1 MRTVTRNL
9 EFNLVVFALLLNFP
23 WETLQAP
30 LFVGMGEA
38 SYSIAIRGCLR
49 ATLGDAAIMLLAYW
63 IISLA
68 IRNRRWVLAPH
79 AAHLIWFIALGV
91 LITAVIEWLATHG
104 HWIAS
109 WTYSAGMLVVPGVG
123 IGLSPLLQWVI
134 VPLLV
139 MWFVRRQL
147 SHESGDDGRQ

>member
-1 MRTVTRNL
+1 MMRAVTRNL

-38 SYSIAIRGCLR
+38 PYSEAIRGCLR
-49 ATLGDAAIMLLAYW
+49 ATLGDAVIMLLAYW
-63 IISLA
+63 IVSVALE
-68 IRNRRWVLAPH
+68 NRRWILSPR

-91 LITAVIEWLATHG
+91 LITAVIEWLATRG
-104 HWIAS
+104 HWIGS
-109 WTYSAGMLVVPGVG
+109 WTYSAGMPVVPGVG

-139 MWFVRRQL
+139 VWFVHRQL
-147 SHESGDDGRQ
+147 SHGSG

>member
-38 SYSIAIRGCLR
+38 PYFEAIRGCLR
-49 ATLGDAAIMLLAYW
+49 ATMGDAVIMLLAYW
-63 IISLA
+63 IVSVALG
-68 IRNRRWVLAPH
+68 NRRWLLAPR

-91 LITAVIEWLATHG
+91 LITAVIEWLATRG
-104 HWIAS
+104 HWIGS
-109 WTYSAGMLVVPGVG
+109 WTYSAGMPVVPGVG

-139 MWFVRRQL
+139 VWFVRRQL
-147 SHESGDDGRQ
+147 ANGSSGGAGY